1 MDKDDRLF
9 KEDMIKLF
17 KNVYEVLVK
26 KEKFTDFYETLD
38 NDLANLKDTG
48 KREVI
53 YKNLTNS
60 IKRTKTRWLNKY
72 VNGSNNSL
80 SEDIEYA
87 EHFYKRVL
95 EGVYEPDKFVMIYG
109 VNNIDEYKKKMFNE
123 LYTWRD
129 NEDALLSS
137 YKYIGTFQKRSI
149 TLAFRSDILKLYY
162 DFLTN
167 NAKSVITIPSVLINF
182 SIDTTNKKDYL
193 KDDEKEFL
201 DDNLSLEGTIDRL
214 IVNKENQQKLLMKL
228 EKQVYLRIEEG
239 KDSLDIITQIA
250 LLKAIKQLNS
260 LDTRIISHYYTHFY
274 NIVADKS
281 VDKYIGDLVS
291 ELGLSDSK
299 KNTDAVIKSLL
310 KIGSIRLESENYEG
324 REIKGTLF
332 EVSIS
337 ERDGRKFAQ
346 VFLGG
351 FLRTLIIMD
360 SSFNFNK
367 DVFDLL
373 SNDAQQIAIWLQN
386 RRLKMVLE
394 SEDFKDVI
402 AIQRFTDAILMSTKS
417 IYKKRDRIINALDEL
432 KQYKLIVK
440 NYEYIKKNYE
450 FVISYIEL
458 PESVIKKIKNKEFK
472 TGELIEGQI
481 HADYTVE

>member
-1 MDKDDRLF
+1 MDKDDILF
-9 KEDMIKLF
+9 KENMIKLF
-17 KNVYEVLVK
+17 KNVYELLVK
-26 KEKFTDFYETLD
+26 KGKFSDFYDTLD
-38 NDLANLKDTG
+38 NDMANLKDTG

-60 IKRTKTRWLNKY
+60 IKRTKTRWINKY
-72 VNGSNNSL
+72 IKGSENSVA
-80 SEDIEYA
+80 EDLEYA
-87 EHFYKRVL
+87 EHFYKRVV
-95 EGVYEPDKFVMIYG
+95 EGVFEPEKFKIIYG
-109 VNNIDEYKKKMFNE
+109 VNNIKEYKENIFKE
-123 LYTWRD
+123 LYDWRD
-129 NEDALLSS
+129 DADALLSS
-137 YKYIGTFQKRSI
+137 YKYIGTFQKRSV
-149 TLAFRSDILKLYY
+149 TLAFKSDILKLYY
-162 DFLTN
+162 DFLN
-167 NAKSVITIPSVLINF
+167 NNIKSIITIPSVLSNL

-193 KDDEKEFL
+193 KDEEKESL
-201 DDNLSLEGTIDRL
+201 DINLSLEGTIDRL
-214 IVNKENQQKLLMKL
+214 IVDKENQQKLLMKL

-260 LDTRIISHYYTHFY
+260 LDTKIISHYYTHFY

-281 VDKYIGDLVS
+281 VDKYIGDLVA

-299 KNTDAVIKSLL
+299 KNTDAVINSLL

-386 RRLKMVLE
+386 RRLKSVLE
-394 SEDFKDVI
+394 REDFKDVI

-417 IYKKRDRIINALDEL
+417 IYKKRDRIIKALDEL
-432 KQYKLIVK
+432 KQHKLIVK

-450 FVISYIEL
+450 FIISYIEL
-458 PESVIKKIKNKEFK
+458 PQGVIKKIKNKEFK
-472 TGELIEGQI
+472 TGEFIEGQI
-481 HADYTVE
+481 HADYIVE